1 MPVAPRDRPEK
12 HSVLH
17 TFTVYVRATPDA
29 VFRAV
34 ATRVDPAQ
42 TASLDMLTDTEGLV
56 IVVQGTWW
64 YRGEYRVV
72 GDSAGSTLEYVVV
85 NVAQRGERAA
95 LLAAR
100 RSITT
105 APLAFHELVKSL
117 RAELE

>member
-1 MPVAPRDRPEK
+1 M
-12 HSVLH
+12 LH
-17 TFTVYVRATPDA
+17 TFTAYVRARPDA

-34 ATRVDPAQ
+34 ATRVEPGPA
-42 TASLDMLTDTEGLV
+42 APLEMLTDTEGLV
-56 IVVQGTWW
+56 IVVQGAWW

-72 GDSAGSTLEYVVV
+72 GDTAGSTLEHVVV

-95 LLAAR
+95 VLAAR
-100 RSITT
+100 KSITT